1 MGLCVGGDNTVC
13 VCVHVCVGVVGG
25 RVIYHWTNA
34 GLWGVLVEVGVRG
47 VVGQNGAAPQ
57 MK

>member
-1 MGLCVGGDNTVC
+1 MCIIIIFCMCVGV
-13 VCVHVCVGVVGG
+13 VVGG

-34 GLWGVLVEVGVRG
+34 GLWGVSVGAGGV